1 MFSFSAPTA
10 EVKFSLARC
19 LVKLSPLNPDY
30 VMTSLKNWINSIPI
44 RFKEHNH
51 YTETFKMIE
60 FVSERLNNYNAS
72 KKSRTQLPTR
82 QIDGAKANNERR

>member
-30 VMTSLKNWINSIPI
+30 VMTSLKNWIHSISN

-51 YTETFKMIE
+51 YTETLKMIE
-60 FVSERLNNYNAS
+60 FVSERLDNYNNF
-72 KKSRTQLPTR
+72 KKSRTQLSVGP
-82 QIDGAKANNERR
+82 IDGAKANHERR